1 MQRRKILKQ
10 LNIFD
15 PTVNAQIN
23 PGITVELQ
31 DKIHA
36 MLTILP
42 ALLNLGMKHKN
53 DNGMIK
59 DKGYL
64 IFNMQNQNFTQQLT
78 FKKHEIIGS
87 LIILNEIPNETFTVE
102 YHVEKKGKKRKKLN
116 DFKYLKTHLKYI

>member
-1 MQRRKILKQ
+1 
-10 LNIFD
+10 
-15 PTVNAQIN
+15 
-23 PGITVELQ
+23 
-31 DKIHA
+31 

-64 IFNMQNQNFTQQLT
+64 IFNMRNQNFTQQLT